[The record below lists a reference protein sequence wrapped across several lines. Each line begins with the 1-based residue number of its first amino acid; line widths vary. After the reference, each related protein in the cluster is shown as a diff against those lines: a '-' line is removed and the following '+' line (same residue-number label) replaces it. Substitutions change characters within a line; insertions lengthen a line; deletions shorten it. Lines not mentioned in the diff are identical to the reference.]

1 MTGRGLLASTI
12 GTDDSVVAAFV
23 SSAHEVSARIFLP
36 ATGTW
41 DRLYPWPELAS
52 LAGLPLTSD
61 LRWSTVQSTLPP
73 EVTTTVHP
81 AEGQMRTA
89 LVARLASILR
99 RGTAT
104 PDRFHHAMWEGYV
117 EEQDD
122 DRGHTFPPGTEELH
136 SRYGGL
142 ILRDG
147 DGEWL
152 VERSQQLTAHYPVFW
167 WPADGAFV
175 VSNPIY
181 HDSLYVSCSRS
192 LLNEIQRAGVTALEI
207 TPEMAVPSEGD

>member
-1 MTGRGLLASTI
+1 
-12 GTDDSVVAAFV
+12 
-23 SSAHEVSARIFLP
+23 
-36 ATGTW
+36 
-41 DRLYPWPELAS
+41 
-52 LAGLPLTSD
+52 
-61 LRWSTVQSTLPP
+61 
-73 EVTTTVHP
+73 VTTTVHP

-147 DGEWL
+147 DGDWL
-152 VERSQQLTAHYPVFW
+152 VKRSQQLTAHYPVTTS
-167 WPADGAFV
+167 PALAGPAAAAFV

-181 HDSLYVSCSRS
+181 HDSLYVSGSRP
-192 LLNEIQRAGVTALEI
+192 LLSEIQRAGITALEI
-207 TPEMAVPSEGD
+207 APEMAVPSEGD